1 MSYVWLIIGFVLL
14 VKGADFF
21 VSGSSKI
28 ARYFRIPAILIGLTI
43 VAFGTSAPEAAVS
56 ITAAARGQ
64 NGIAVGNLL
73 GSNLFNL
80 LAVVGICALIRP
92 IRVHGS
98 VVFKEYPFMVLSSA
112 ALLAL
117 GSDAVLDGTG
127 VNQVSRGDGAVL
139 LLFFCVFLYM
149 TIRSALVSR
158 AEIQEAEL
166 HAQAEQAA
174 RGEKEKPISLPISIL
189 VSLGGLAGVVLGGQL
204 VVNSDSEIARSFG
217 ISESLI
223 GLTIVAIGTSLP
235 ELVTSVVAARK
246 GEADMAIGNVVGSN
260 LFNIFFI
267 LGTSAVIHP
276 LPFPMESVWD
286 SLILI
291 GVSVVVYLFIL
302 TKRMVN
308 RIEGGIMV
316 AMYAAYTAY
325 ILMR

>member
-80 LAVVGICALIRP
+80 LAVIGVCALIRP

-127 VNQVSRGDGAVL
+127 VTQVSRGDGAVL

-204 VVNSDSEIARSFG
+204 VVNSASEIARSFG

-223 GLTIVAIGTSLP
+223 GLTIV
-235 ELVTSVVAARK
+235 
-246 GEADMAIGNVVGSN
+246 AIGNVVGSN